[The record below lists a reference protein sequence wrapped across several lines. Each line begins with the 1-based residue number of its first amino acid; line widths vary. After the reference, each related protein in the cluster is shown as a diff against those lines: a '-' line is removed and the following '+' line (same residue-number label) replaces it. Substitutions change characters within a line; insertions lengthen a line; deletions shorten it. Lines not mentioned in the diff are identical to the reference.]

1 MLEQLINFLAS
12 GFVFPGISWDMALIG
27 IGLGL
32 GFGVIWL
39 LGYWP
44 PLIKKPW
51 LWSVMTVSAFIPWV
65 AVAFIQIP
73 LQLLTG
79 QAMVQIWGQETV
91 IKWILVTGIPSVL
104 YSGLVQEGAK
114 LIPMVVWW
122 WREDKMIGPKM
133 GLIIGAIAGAGFG
146 IFEAVGA
153 HNRILAAGW
162 NWTAVQSSG
171 LIALTPF
178 WERLT
183 AVALHI
189 SMSALAGYGLAKGW
203 GWQFYLLAS
212 FIHAFNNYAAI
223 LFQSGTITIIQVEM
237 YATVVAVLVM
247 GSVLWLRWR
256 NSEDELDE

>member
-1 MLEQLINFLAS
+1 MLEQMINFLVS
-12 GFVFPGISWDMALIG
+12 GFVYPGISWDLTLIG

-44 PLIKKPW
+44 PIIKKPW
-51 LWSVMTVSAFIPWV
+51 LLVVMAASAFIPWV

-79 QAMVQIWGQETV
+79 QAMVQIWGQGEV
-91 IKWILVTGIPSVL
+91 IKWLLVAGIPAVL

-114 LIPMVVWW
+114 LIPIVVWW
-122 WREDKMIGPKM
+122 LRKDKMVIPKV
-133 GLIIGAIAGAGFG
+133 GLIIGAMAGAGFG
-146 IFEAVGA
+146 IFEAVWA
-153 HNRILAAGW
+153 NNSVLAAGW
-162 NWTAVQSSG
+162 NWTAVQTSG
-171 LIALTPF
+171 LTALAPF
-178 WERLT
+178 WERLF

-189 SMSALAGYGLAKGW
+189 GMSALAGYGLAKGW

-212 FIHAFNNYAAI
+212 FVHAFTNYAAV
-223 LFQSGTITIIQVEM
+223 LFQSGTITIIQVEI
-237 YATVVAVLVM
+237 YAAVVAVLAM

-256 NSEDELDE
+256 KSEDELDE